1 LKNFLF
7 YALSKLNDLS
17 ETEEEV
23 DKEEIIKANLILNAE
38 WKNLDI
44 MFATT
49 KMTKFIILRKELY
62 DPLDINPEIIIID
75 DFDYIIEYINLIIFN
90 KKASI

>member
-1 LKNFLF
+1 MKNFLF